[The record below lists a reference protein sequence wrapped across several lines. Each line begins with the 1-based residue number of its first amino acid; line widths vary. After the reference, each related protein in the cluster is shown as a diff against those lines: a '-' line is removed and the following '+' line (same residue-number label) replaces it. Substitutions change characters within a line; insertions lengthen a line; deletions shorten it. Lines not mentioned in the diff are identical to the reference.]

1 MSDVFPPGSLN
12 NDGDVLPAPADQTGS
27 GATALFTATADATV
41 GNTTTETTLFGSG
54 SGSLTLSANYLTT
67 GKTVAVRMWGYITT
81 NVTPTFRLRLKLGST
96 VIADSVAVATPNIG
110 ATARPFIVDA
120 IITCRTTGAT
130 GTVMAQVEYLIG
142 GTASS
147 LTVATEGSETNAAV
161 TIDTTATQ
169 AVDLMATWGAANAQN
184 TVTVTNAC
192 LLPLN

>member
-67 GKTVAVRMWGYITT
+67 GKTIAVRMWGYITT

-96 VIADSVAVATPNIG
+96 VIADSVAAATPIIG
-110 ATARPFIVDA
+110 ATARLFMVDA
-120 IITCRTTGAT
+120 VLTCRTTGAT
-130 GTVMAQVEYLIG
+130 GTVIGQVEYMFG
-142 GTASS
+142 GTSTTIAI
-147 LTVATEGSETNAAV
+147 EGSETNATT

-169 AVDLMATWGAANAQN
+169 AVDVMATWGTAHAQN